1 MIDNF
6 FTDVPV
12 VFCTLPAELFY
23 SLIIEV
29 TTKLLSRQTNTAH
42 IHRFLLAFAITM
54 EIDEENNIGRE
65 DYDENGMD
73 FSLIIAQC
81 IINSIA
87 LIQCLR
93 RRRCKQQHFFAS
105 VQLCKSYYLQITG
118 ICQGKPKLIF
128 DMVRPSFASKETTL
142 ESLVI
147 R

>member
-29 TTKLLSRQTNTAH
+29 TTKSLSRQTNTAH
-42 IHRFLLAFAITM
+42 IHRFLLAFAITIQ
-54 EIDEENNIGRE
+54 IDEENNIGR
-65 DYDENGMD
+65 DDCDENGMD

-81 IINSIA
+81 INSIA
-87 LIQCLR
+87 LIQCLCR
-93 RRRCKQQHFFAS
+93 CRCKQQHFFAN

-147 R
+147 C